1 MLKVTGLTKQF
12 QLSLSHDMKVN
23 PFQNLSF
30 EIAKGKFMGIAGPSG
45 IGKSSILKCIYR
57 TYLPTSGEIKY
68 DSAYYGP
75 IDLARAAEREISHLR
90 KNEISYVSQ
99 FLKVI
104 PRVSAVDIV
113 AEKLLPS
120 GLSIEA
126 ARLQAEEML
135 ERLRIPRKLFEAF
148 PATFSGGEQQRVNLA
163 RAFIVRP
170 RLLILDEPTAS
181 LDKET
186 KQSVLELLSEMKA
199 QGTTMIG
206 VFHDWDVMERI
217 ADDILDL
224 QAFVLERV

>member
-1 MLKVTGLTKQF
+1 MLKVTGLSKLF

-68 DSAYYGP
+68 DSAFYGP
-75 IDLARAAEREISHLR
+75 IDLAQATEREISHLR

-113 AEKLLPS
+113 AEKLLPT
-120 GLSIEA
+120 GINIEA

-135 ERLRIPRKLFEAF
+135 ERLRIPRKLIQAF